1 MKLIS
6 KEYQE
11 GGILSSIDSYVD
23 KAEPWANGIGL
34 VGTGIGVG
42 TAATGIG
49 APIGALI
56 YSASQLPSVF
66 VDGYQ
71 TIRSATKGDWKN
83 AAWNGTE
90 LGLDLLGV
98 KVARGISKAAVAPAK
113 KKVVSNTIK
122 SRRPA
127 RNTPRLR
134 KHYQAMEKAAYQ
146 IEAKQAS
153 KVLAKRGVYPSQGAY
168 YKKKLN
174 EQITKQLTV
183 QNDAVKSGSQQ
194 FLQEADKV
202 INPVGSQLIQLPFTI
217 HDLEK

>member
-1 MKLIS
+1 MKLIP

-11 GGILSSIDSYVD
+11 GGILSSIDDYVD

-34 VGTGIGVG
+34 VGAGIGVG
-42 TAATGIG
+42 TSATGIG

-56 YSASQLPSVF
+56 YAASQLPSVF

-90 LGLDLLGV
+90 LGLDLLG
-98 KVARGISKAAVAPAK
+98 AKAAKGLAKPALSFPE
-113 KKVVSNTIK
+113 KKVVGKTIK
-122 SRRPA
+122 TGVSSPKRR
-127 RNTPRLR
+127 LK
-134 KHYQAMEKAAYQ
+134 KHFEAAGKAAYQ
-146 IEAKQAS
+146 SEVKKAVPI
-153 KVLAKRGVYPSQGAY
+153 LAKRGIRPTQGTY

-174 EQITKQLTV
+174 EQITKQLAV
-183 QNDAVKSGSQQ
+183 QNDAIKSGTQQ
-194 FLQEADKV
+194 FLQEANKV
-202 INPVGSQLIQLPFTI
+202 VIPAGSQLIQLPFTI